1 MTEAGLIAALALL
14 AGVLAL
20 DATAAFQL
28 MLSQPLVS
36 GALAGLVIGDPGAG
50 LAIGAALQL
59 VWLGVLPVGAA
70 PFPDTAVATVVGVGV
85 AAILTE
91 AGSGVGWAIGI
102 AILVALLTGA
112 LGQWLIARV
121 RRLNMR
127 LADMA
132 IERAKQ
138 GSGRGIGLAV
148 AFALGARFAAGA
160 ILAVV
165 VLSLAS
171 AVVSRV
177 APVGGPTYCPVLV
190 WAAPLG
196 AAWIVA
202 RARGRAVWAYLS
214 LGVLAGIVVT
224 SL

>member
-1 MTEAGLIAALALL
+1 VTEAGLTAALALL

-20 DATAAFQL
+20 DATAALQM
-28 MLSQPLVS
+28 MLSQPVVS
-36 GALAGLVIGDPGAG
+36 GALAGLVIGDLGAG

-70 PFPDTAVATVVGVGV
+70 PFPDTAVASVVGVGV
-85 AAILTE
+85 ARILTE
-91 AGSGVGWAIGI
+91 AGSGPGWAIGI

-132 IERAKQ
+132 IERAKM
-138 GSGRGIGLAV
+138 GSARGIGLAV
-148 AFALGARFAAGA
+148 ALALGARFAAGA
-160 ILAVV
+160 ILAAA

-171 AVVSRV
+171 IVVSRV
-177 APVGGPTYCPVLV
+177 APAGGPTYCPALV

-196 AAWIVA
+196 AAWMVA
-202 RARGRAVWAYLS
+202 RARGRAVWTYLA
-214 LGVLAGIVVT
+214 LGVVAGIVVT